1 MRFNPVIPG
10 RADRLWNGLL
20 DMVFPPR
27 CVVCGEIMEQ
37 GEGQIHAA
45 CRKKLFP
52 AKEPVC
58 LHCGRPV
65 ASRRTE
71 YCYDCARKKEFVF
84 RQGRAL
90 YLYKGDIKKS
100 MYRFKYS
107 NKREYGRFFA
117 DEAAAMWGSWLER
130 IRPDAIVPVPM
141 YRKKEKRR
149 GYNQAMVFARQLSR
163 KTGIPVAEPVLRN
176 RDTRPQ
182 KELNDIEREN
192 NLKNAF
198 QKEKVIVQ
206 YNKILLVDDIYTT
219 GSTADAVSEV
229 LLAAGAKEIYFL
241 CICIGKGA

>member
-1 MRFNPVIPG
+1 MLCRWG
-10 RADRLWNGLL
+10 HLNGLL
-20 DMVFPPR
+20 DVLFPPR

-37 GEGQIHAA
+37 GEGQIHKE

-52 AKEPVC
+52 AAEPVC
-58 LHCGRPV
+58 MHCGRPV
-65 ASRRTE
+65 ASQRME
-71 YCYDCARKKEFVF
+71 YCYDCGRKKEFFF
-84 RQGRAL
+84 RQGRSL

-117 DEAAAMWGSWLER
+117 DEAVEMWGSWLER
-130 IRPDAIVPVPM
+130 IRPDVIVPVPM

-149 GYNQAMVFARQLSR
+149 GYNQAAVFARQLSQ
-163 KTGIPVAEPVLRN
+163 KTGIPVAKAVSRI

-182 KELNDIEREN
+182 KELNDTERKN

-198 QKEKVIVQ
+198 QNGKIIVK

-229 LLAAGAKEIYFL
+229 LLAAGAEEIYFL
-241 CICIGKGA
+241 CICIGKGV